1 MAEASLAEKHSF
13 QAEVSRLLD
22 IVAHSLYSDRRV
34 FLRELVSNAADACDR
49 LRWEALQK
57 PDLTAGDPEL
67 KITLAPDTQARR
79 LTISD
84 NGIGMSH
91 DDLVSHLGTIAR
103 SGTAAFVKGLSGD
116 GAKDVALIGQFG
128 VGFYSSFMVAERVEV
143 VSRRAGS
150 DEAWRWSSDGRGEF
164 QIERAERAGRGTDV
178 ILHLKEDAQE
188 FAQADTL
195 REVVRDYADH
205 IAVPVALAGA
215 EGGGGETLNQASALW
230 TRPRGEI
237 GEPQYAEFYRH
248 VAHRFDE
255 PWATVHWRAEG
266 RIEYTGLLFIPSEAP
281 FDLYSPENRHQ
292 VKLYVKRVF
301 ITDKAEELLPRWLRF
316 VAGVVD
322 SADLPL
328 NVSREMLQNNPV
340 VKLMRGGLVSKLISE
355 IEKRAREGG
364 DGYDK
369 FWKAFGPVVKEGV
382 VHDAEHR
389 ERLLGLSRF
398 RSTQGE
404 GWTSLADYV
413 ARMKEGQEAIYYV
426 TGDSVDAMRRLPQLE
441 GHLKRGVEVLL
452 LADPVDDFWLGHVDA
467 FEGRKL
473 RSVTR
478 GGDDLAKIRS
488 ADAPAEETPPAG
500 DFDALITLLKLA
512 LDKEVKDVRLS
523 QRLEDSAVC
532 LVADERDID
541 IHLERLLRQHKQLDI
556 GAKRILEVNPKHA
569 LIKAL
574 AATATGAD
582 GGAKVTDAALLL
594 LDQARLAAGDAIPD
608 QAAFA
613 RRLET
618 ALTRSLG

>member
-49 LRWEALQK
+49 LRYEALQR
-57 PDLTAGDPEL
+57 PELTAGDADL
-67 KITLAPDTQARR
+67 KITLAADKAARR

-103 SGTAAFVKGLSGD
+103 SGTAAFVKGLTGD
-116 GAKDVALIGQFG
+116 GARDVSLIGQFG

-164 QIERAERAGRGTDV
+164 QIEKAERAGRGTDV
-178 ILHLKEDAQE
+178 ILHLKEDAAE
-188 FAQADTL
+188 FAAEDTL

-205 IAVPVALAGA
+205 IAVPVSLAGG
-215 EGGGGETLNQASALW
+215 EGGGETLNQGSALW

-237 GEPQYAEFYRH
+237 GEQQYAEFYRH
-248 VAHRFDE
+248 VAHRFDA

-281 FDLYSPENRHQ
+281 FDLYAPDNRHQ

-340 VKLMRGGLVSKLISE
+340 VKLMRAGLVSKLLSE
-355 IEKRAREGG
+355 IEKRAKEGG
-364 DGYDK
+364 DAYAA
-369 FWKAFGPVVKEGV
+369 FWKAFGPVVKEGI

-398 RSTQGE
+398 RSTQAE

-426 TGDSVDAMRRLPQLE
+426 TGDSIEAMRRLPQLE
-441 GHLKRGVEVLL
+441 GHIKRGVEVLL
-452 LADPVDDFWLGHVDA
+452 LADPVDDFWLGHVDH
-467 FEGRKL
+467 FQGRKL
-473 RSVTR
+473 KSVTR
-478 GGDDLAKIRS
+478 GGDDLAKIKS

-500 DFDALITLLKLA
+500 EFDALITLLKLA
-512 LDKEVKDVRLS
+512 LDKEVKDIRLS

-541 IHLERLLRQHKQLDI
+541 IHLERLLRQHKQLDL
-556 GAKRILEVNPKHA
+556 GAKRILEINPKHA
-569 LIKAL
+569 LIRAL
-574 AATATGAD
+574 AATATSAD

-613 RRLET
+613 RRLES
-618 ALTRSLG
+618 ALARGLG